1 VEDCRP
7 NWSATSNR
15 QRLRTTLPD
24 VSEVTLIRVFLTLL
38 VDARNMVN
46 QKLMLVDQF
55 FANPHEGPDAQ
66 DQSVSQYNSE
76 MVDDSLRR
84 KLIPGRDLK

>member
-1 VEDCRP
+1 V
-7 NWSATSNR
+7 NWNPSKMPR
-15 QRLRTTLPD
+15 
-24 VSEVTLIRVFLTLL
+24 RVPFCNSWTHFH
-38 VDARNMVN
+38 V
-46 QKLMLVDQF
+46 MLVDQF
-55 FANPHEGPDAQ
+55 FANPHEGLDAQ